1 VVEVGFD
8 AILHVVFLI
17 RGNATVLLIV
27 EISRMKNFVVIA
39 LTINS
44 IVEITHV
51 LTKREFV
58 MELTTVAMEGMK
70 DNAVK
75 RFKYI

>member
-1 VVEVGFD
+1 MEVGFD

>member
-1 VVEVGFD
+1 
-8 AILHVVFLI
+8 
-17 RGNATVLLIV
+17 
-27 EISRMKNFVVIA
+27 
-39 LTINS
+39 
-44 IVEITHV
+44 VEITHV

>member
-1 VVEVGFD
+1 MGFD
-8 AILHVVFLI
+8 AILRVVFLT
-17 RGNATVLLIV
+17 RGNAMVLLIA
-27 EISRMKNFVVIA
+27 EISRMKNLVIIA
-39 LTINS
+39 LTTNS

>member
-1 VVEVGFD
+1 MGFD
-8 AILHVVFLI
+8 AILRVVFLI

-27 EISRMKNFVVIA
+27 EISRMKNLVVIA

-44 IVEITHV
+44 IVEIMHV
-51 LTKREFV
+51 LTKRKFV

-75 RFKYI
+75 RFKHI

>member
-1 VVEVGFD
+1 MGFD
-8 AILHVVFLI
+8 AILRVVFLI
-17 RGNATVLLIV
+17 RGNAMVLLIA
-27 EISRMKNFVVIA
+27 EISRMKNLVIIA

>member
-1 VVEVGFD
+1 MEMGFD
-8 AILHVVFLI
+8 AILRVVFLI
-17 RGNATVLLIV
+17 RGNAMVLLIA
-27 EISRMKNFVVIA
+27 EISRMKNLVIIA